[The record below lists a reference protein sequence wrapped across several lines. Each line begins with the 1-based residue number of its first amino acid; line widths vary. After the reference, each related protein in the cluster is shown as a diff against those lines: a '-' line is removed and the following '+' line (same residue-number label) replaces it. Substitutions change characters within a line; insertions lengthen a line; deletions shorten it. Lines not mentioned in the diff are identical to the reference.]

1 MSDHNIIGD
10 NELEWYIMRQKI
22 VNIFVDFKYLVLAF
36 MIMSTFTKITMT
48 KQKRCFNSNPEHR
61 GW

>member
-36 MIMSTFTKITMT
+36 MIMSTFTK
-48 KQKRCFNSNPEHR
+48 KQ
-61 GW
+61 